1 MTETTPPIN
10 PYVGPRTFQEVEADR
25 FFGRER
31 EAREL
36 VALVMSE
43 RLTLFYAQSGAGKSS
58 LLNARVIPR
67 LRDQEG
73 FTVLPVGRVSGVL
86 ADEVDPRAIDN
97 IFVYHL
103 IQGLSQKLAEQEV
116 WPPAGREQKAA
127 DLAHTSLARFLSGE
141 IGPDTAADA
150 ELSGAD
156 SAEGL
161 VPYVLIIDQFEEL
174 LTTYP
179 ERWQERTGFFEQI
192 STAMARH
199 PNLWV
204 LLTLREDY
212 VANLDPY
219 SHLVPNRLRARF
231 YMQHMGIEAAR
242 EAVERPAA
250 YAKRPFAAGVAG
262 MLVDNLRMVRTA
274 GQTEYHAGEYVE
286 PVQLQVVCFQLW
298 GDLRSRE
305 ATTIEL
311 ADLERLA
318 RGGNLAKYVDRAL
331 SDFYERAIA
340 RVLEKPDLGITKLAL
355 RSWFSDKLITKAGT
369 RSIVFRNET
378 TGETDGLPNRAVD
391 LLAAQFL
398 LRTELR
404 AGGAWVELVH
414 DRFIDPILQSNQ
426 AWFNLNPIAIAAQ
439 AWKESGKDPTKLY
452 EGRQLA
458 DAIAQ
463 IEAEPADFGDLEHE
477 YVGASWEAKRRLEAR
492 QKVLVILALTLT
504 SVLIAAISAWA
515 ISGRDLAQW
524 VVLGEISARS
534 NSEAARMT
542 AVAGTS
548 NTATAFA
555 KAQTPSATV
564 MSTGG
569 VTLVP
574 TRTPVPP
581 VTPNGTPTLVC
592 VNAIVNGDFAN
603 DLATWQQVGD
613 PAGVAQ
619 VTNPEFSSP
628 YAIQLGSLAQNLN
641 GLSSIRQMV
650 TVPLGFSQATLGLR
664 VYTRSQPGAGADY
677 QQVALLNSSGTPMFV
692 PWQTQSNNPAW
703 TQLLF
708 DVSAFTGQSVFV
720 SFSVNNDGTGGRTAM
735 VVSDARLLS
744 CNATPGPRAT
754 PTRTATPGSATAV
767 LPIIALTP
775 FPPGCIDLLRNG
787 GFEGGWPPWS
797 VPNNPIMPQI
807 VVSPVF
813 NGYYALQLGSQTQ
826 NASSYSAVRQWIT
839 IPQLHPRVFLQ
850 FWANTWAQSLTGED
864 RQEVALLAP
873 GDTVI
878 SVPWK
883 VLENSQTWQPH
894 SFDLVGLAGQTFAVY
909 FNVFNDGTDGRTAMW
924 VDDAHL
930 WACSDGTYP
939 PPMLTAA
946 SVMAV
951 ATLAP
956 TLAAAAAPV
965 VAAATPSATV
975 NAASSWWSRIKLQ
988 EVLRWFLIAT
998 AIVGIFLFLLWL
1010 LRKLFGGPK

>member
-1 MTETTPPIN
+1 MMETTPHIN
-10 PYVGPRTFQEVEADR
+10 PYVGPRTFQEEEADR

-67 LRDQEG
+67 LRDNEG

-86 ADEVDPRAIDN
+86 PDEVDPRAIDN

-103 IQGLSQKLAEQEV
+103 IQGLSQKLAEKEV
-116 WPPAGREQKAA
+116 RPPAGREQKAA

-141 IGPDTAADA
+141 TGPDTAADV
-150 ELSGAD
+150 ELAGAA

-161 VPYVLIIDQFEEL
+161 VPYVLIVDQFEEL

-179 ERWQERTGFFEQI
+179 DRWQERSGFFEQLGA
-192 STAMARH
+192 AMAHH

-212 VANLDPY
+212 IGGLEPY
-219 SHLVPNRLRARF
+219 SHLAPHRLRARF
-231 YMQHMGIEAAR
+231 YMQRMGIEAAR

-250 YAKRPFAAGVAG
+250 NAQRPFAEGVAA

-298 GDLRSRE
+298 EDLRSKE
-305 ATTIEL
+305 AATIEL
-311 ADLERLA
+311 ADLKRLA
-318 RGGNLAKYVDRAL
+318 RGGSLAEYVNLAL
-331 SDFYERAIA
+331 SDFYEKAITK
-340 RVLEKPDLGITKLAL
+340 VLEAPNLGITELAL
-355 RSWFSDKLITKAGT
+355 RNWFSDKLITKAGT

-378 TGETDGLPNRAVD
+378 FGETDRLPNRAVD

-426 AWFNLNPIAIAAQ
+426 AWFNLNPIAIDAQ
-439 AWKESGKDPTKLY
+439 AWKEAGKDPARLY
-452 EGRQLA
+452 EGRKLT
-458 DAIAQ
+458 DAILKVAPT
-463 IEAEPADFGDLEHE
+463 PADFSELEQE
-477 YVGASWEAKRRLEAR
+477 FVAAGWEAKRRLEAR
-492 QKVLVILALTLT
+492 QRALIMLALGLT
-504 SVLIAAISAWA
+504 SILIAAMSAWA
-515 ISGRDLAQW
+515 ISGSDLAQR
-524 VVLGEISARS
+524 VVLGEIPATS

-542 AVAGTS
+542 AVADTS
-548 NTATAFA
+548 NTATVFA
-555 KAQTPSATV
+555 TAQIPQFMV
-564 MSTGG
+564 
-569 VTLVP
+569 VP

-581 VTPNGTPTLVC
+581 VTPNGTPTVVC

-708 DVSAFTGQSVFV
+708 DVSAFAGQSLFV

-735 VVSDARLLS
+735 MVNDARLLS
-744 CNATPGPRAT
+744 CNATPGPIAT
-754 PTRTATPGSATAV
+754 PTRTATPGSATAIP
-767 LPIIALTP
+767 PIIALTP

-787 GFEGGWPPWS
+787 GFEGGWPPWI
-797 VPNNPIMPQI
+797 VPYNPILPQI
-807 VVSPVF
+807 VTSTVF
-813 NGYYALQLGSQTQ
+813 SGVYSLQLGSQTQ
-826 NASSYSAVRQWIT
+826 NASSYSSARQWVT
-839 IPQLHPRVFLQ
+839 IPWSHPRVILQ
-850 FWANTWAQSLTGED
+850 FWANTWAESLTGD
-864 RQEVALLAP
+864 DKQEVLLLAP
-873 GDTVI
+873 GDTVMA
-878 SVPWK
+878 VPWR
-883 VLENSQTWQPH
+883 VLQNQRVWLPH
-894 SFDLVGLAGQTFAVY
+894 SFDLIGLAGQTFAVY
-909 FNVFNDGTDGRTAMW
+909 FNVINDGSGGRTAMY

-930 WACSDGTYP
+930 WACPAGAYP
-939 PPMLTAA
+939 PPMPVIVPL
-946 SVMAV
+946 SAV
-951 ATLAP
+951 AVVP
-956 TLAAAAAPV
+956 APV
-965 VAAATPSATV
+965 VAAALASSTPGTAVAPPVVTV
-975 NAASSWWSRIKLQ
+975 NTASSWLSRIKLQ

>member
-1 MTETTPPIN
+1 MMETTPPFN
-10 PYVGPRTFQEVEADR
+10 PYVGPRTFQEEEADR

-58 LLNARVIPR
+58 LINARVIPR
-67 LRDQEG
+67 LRDEES

-103 IQGLSQKLAEQEV
+103 IQGLSQKLAEKEV
-116 WPPAGREQKAA
+116 RPPAGREQKAV

-141 IGPDTAADA
+141 TGPDTAADA
-150 ELSGAD
+150 GLSGAA

-179 ERWQERTGFFEQI
+179 DRWQERTGFFEQL

-219 SHLVPNRLRARF
+219 SHLAPNRLRARF

-311 ADLERLA
+311 TDLERLA

-340 RVLEKPDLGITKLAL
+340 RVLEKPDLGITELAL
-355 RSWFSDKLITKAGT
+355 RSWFSDKLITKAVT

-492 QKVLVILALTLT
+492 QKRLVILALTLT
-504 SVLIAAISAWA
+504 SLFAAISAWA
-515 ISGRDLAQW
+515 MSGRDLAQW
-524 VVLGEISARS
+524 VVLGEIPPRS

-569 VTLVP
+569 VILVP

-581 VTPNGTPTLVC
+581 VTTNGTPTLVC

-692 PWQTQSNNPAW
+692 PWQTQSNNPTW

-708 DVSAFTGQSVFV
+708 DVSAFAGQSVFV

-735 VVSDARLLS
+735 IVNDARLLS
-744 CNATPGPRAT
+744 CNATPGPIAT
-754 PTRTATPGSATAV
+754 PTRTATPGSAPAIP
-767 LPIIALTP
+767 PIIALTP

-787 GFEGGWPPWS
+787 GFEGGWPPWI
-797 VPNNPIMPQI
+797 VPYNPILPQI
-807 VVSPVF
+807 VTSPVF
-813 NGYYALQLGSQTQ
+813 SGVYSLQLGSQTQ
-826 NASSYSAVRQWIT
+826 NASSYSSARQWVT
-839 IPQLHPRVFLQ
+839 IPWSHPRVILQ
-850 FWANTWAQSLTGED
+850 FWANTWAESLTGD
-864 RQEVALLAP
+864 DKQEVLLLAP
-873 GDTVI
+873 GDTVMA
-878 SVPWK
+878 VPWR
-883 VLENSQTWQPH
+883 VLQNQRVWLPH
-894 SFDLVGLAGQTFAVY
+894 SFDLIGLAGQTFAVY
-909 FNVFNDGTDGRTAMW
+909 FNVVNDGSGGRTAMY

-930 WACSDGTYP
+930 WACPADAYP
-939 PPMLTAA
+939 PPM
-946 SVMAV
+946 
-951 ATLAP
+951 
-956 TLAAAAAPV
+956 PV
-965 VAAATPSATV
+965 VAAALAVLTPSAAVTPRTEPLDT
-975 NAASSWWSRIKLQ
+975 ASNWWSRIKLQ
-988 EVLRWFLIAT
+988 EVLRWFLIAS
-998 AIVGIFLFLLWL
+998 AIVVIFLVLLWL
-1010 LRKLFGGPK
+1010 LRKLFGTADP